1 MLLQCEYMS
10 IAVPQYLS
18 GVCLRCVLHLRS
30 KKRKKNTRMS
40 QDPSQVSTSLANLWQ
55 DISALPLQ
63 EFFFHDVL
71 ARQHS
76 YGTKERAPVADKHRL
91 GWNIP

>member
-40 QDPSQVSTSLANLWQ
+40 QDPSQVSTSLANL
-55 DISALPLQ
+55 
-63 EFFFHDVL
+63 
-71 ARQHS
+71 
-76 YGTKERAPVADKHRL
+76 
-91 GWNIP
+91 